1 VSENLRDIDVAVVG
15 AGVVGLAAAAALASA
30 GRSVLILER
39 NDAIAL
45 ETTTRNSEVIHA
57 GIYYPKDSLK
67 AQLCVSG
74 RRALVQRC
82 AERGIPHRL
91 LGKLIV
97 ATNPEELELLDDLQT
112 RGIANDVEQLELVN
126 RDEALRLEPSLSVV
140 GALSSPVSGIVD
152 GHSLSL
158 SYQAEAEA
166 GGAVVALG
174 HRVETLA
181 LNAGLWSLEVSTPDG
196 ERQTLRSA
204 AVVNAAGLAGDRIAE
219 LAGIDLD
226 ASGYRL
232 RLCKGDYFSLS
243 AGVPLRFSH
252 LVYPVP
258 AGPGL
263 GIHATVDLGGRIRFG
278 PDAHYV
284 DDLDYAVEAA
294 KASDFAEAIRRY
306 VPSMQSDWLAPDYAG
321 IRPKLSG
328 PGEAFRDFVIAE
340 ESGRGC
346 PGLVNC
352 IGIESPGLTAS
363 PAIGQRVAEL
373 LASL

>member
-1 VSENLRDIDVAVVG
+1 
-15 AGVVGLAAAAALASA
+15 
-30 GRSVLILER
+30 
-39 NDAIAL
+39 
-45 ETTTRNSEVIHA
+45 
-57 GIYYPKDSLK
+57 
-67 AQLCVSG
+67 
-74 RRALVQRC
+74 
-82 AERGIPHRL
+82 
-91 LGKLIV
+91 
-97 ATNPEELELLDDLQT
+97 
-112 RGIANDVEQLELVN
+112 
-126 RDEALRLEPSLSVV
+126 
-140 GALSSPVSGIVD
+140 
-152 GHSLSL
+152 
-158 SYQAEAEA
+158 
-166 GGAVVALG
+166 
-174 HRVETLA
+174 
-181 LNAGLWSLEVSTPDG
+181 
-196 ERQTLRSA
+196 
-204 AVVNAAGLAGDRIAE
+204 
-219 LAGIDLD
+219 
-226 ASGYRL
+226 
-232 RLCKGDYFSLS
+232 
-243 AGVPLRFSH
+243 
-252 LVYPVP
+252 VYPVP